1 LDTAGIRTTYGSAI
15 FAEHVPARTSA
26 VVSRLEAGG
35 YAVVG
40 KTNLHEFA
48 YGITS
53 ENEHFGDVGNPLAPD
68 RYPGGSS
75 GGSAAALAAGL
86 CDAALGTDSA
96 GSIRIPAACCGIVGF
111 KPTHGIVPM
120 DGCWPLAPSFDTAGP
135 MARDVGG
142 CVAMMRVLD
151 PSMPSTPVA
160 LEDVRVA
167 VAWLD
172 DADPAVAARV
182 WAASALFRRS
192 EEIAFPLMPAN
203 IDPAFQREVAEVH
216 RDLFAE
222 HGELYGANVRW
233 KVEHAL
239 EVTDEECE
247 ESVAARDQYR
257 IDALKALEG
266 FDLLVVPTIGTVA
279 PSRSLPERELRP
291 SVLRFT
297 EPFNVLGWPAL
308 ALPCGAAEN
317 GLPSSVSLV
326 APAGEDA
333 LVLGTGL
340 ALEAA
345 LERC

>member
-1 LDTAGIRTTYGSAI
+1 MDTAGIRTTYGSAI

>member
-1 LDTAGIRTTYGSAI
+1 
-15 FAEHVPARTSA
+15 
-26 VVSRLEAGG
+26 
-35 YAVVG
+35 
-40 KTNLHEFA
+40 
-48 YGITS
+48 
-53 ENEHFGDVGNPLAPD
+53 
-68 RYPGGSS
+68 
-75 GGSAAALAAGL
+75 
-86 CDAALGTDSA
+86 
-96 GSIRIPAACCGIVGF
+96 
-111 KPTHGIVPM
+111 
-120 DGCWPLAPSFDTAGP
+120 

-142 CVAMMRVLD
+142 CVAMMEPLAGISPR
-151 PSMPSTPVA
+151 PVA
-160 LEDVRVA
+160 FEDVRVA

-172 DADPAVAARV
+172 DADPGMRSRVDRAAN
-182 WAASALFRRS
+182 AFPRS
-192 EEIAFPLMPAN
+192 TEVAFPLMPAN

-222 HGELYGANVRW
+222 YGEIYGANVRW
-233 KVEHAL
+233 KVERAL

-247 ESVAARDQYR
+247 VSVAARDQYR

-279 PSRSLPERELRP
+279 PSRSLAERELRP

-333 LVLGTGL
+333 LVLGAGL

>member
-1 LDTAGIRTTYGSAI
+1 
-15 FAEHVPARTSA
+15 
-26 VVSRLEAGG
+26 VSRLEAGG

-68 RYPGGSS
+68 HYPGGSS

-86 CDAALGTDSA
+86 CDVALGTDSA

-111 KPTHGIVPM
+111 KPTHGLVPM
-120 DGCWPLAPSFDTAGP
+120 EGCWPLAPSFDTAGP
-135 MARDVGG
+135 MARDVAA
-142 CVAMMRVLD
+142 CAAMMRALD
-151 PSMPSTPVA
+151 LLLPSTA
-160 LEDVRVA
+160 LELADVRVA
-167 VAWLD
+167 LAWVA
-172 DADPAVAARV
+172 DADPGVAERV
-182 WAASALFRRS
+182 RKAATLFGKS
-192 EEIAFPLMPAN
+192 TEIPFPLMPAN

-216 RDLFAE
+216 GDLFAE
-222 HGELYGANVRW
+222 HGELYGADVRW
-233 KVEHAL
+233 KVERAL

-247 ESVAARDQYR
+247 KSVAARDQYR
-257 IDALKALEG
+257 IDAFKALEG

-279 PSRSLPERELRP
+279 PSRSVAERELRP

-308 ALPCGAAEN
+308 ALPCGPAEN
-317 GLPSSVSLV
+317 GLPASVSLV

-333 LVLGTGL
+333 LVLGAGL

>member
-1 LDTAGIRTTYGSAI
+1 
-15 FAEHVPARTSA
+15 V
-26 VVSRLEAGG
+26 
-35 YAVVG
+35 VVG

-75 GGSAAALAAGL
+75 GGSASALAAGL

-111 KPTHGIVPM
+111 KPTHGVVPM

-135 MARDVGG
+135 MARDVES
-142 CVAMMRVLD
+142 CVAMMKALG
-151 PSMPSTPVA
+151 PSVPSTPVA
-160 LEDVRVA
+160 LEDIRVA

-172 DADPAVAARV
+172 DADPGVAARV
-182 WAASALFRRS
+182 RKASALFRRS
-192 EEIAFPLMPAN
+192 ERVAFPLMPAN
-203 IDPAFQREVAEVH
+203 IDPAFQREVADVH

-222 HGELYGANVRW
+222 QAELYGANVRW
-233 KVEHAL
+233 KVERAL
-239 EVTDEECE
+239 EVTGEDYED
-247 ESVAARDQYR
+247 SVAARERYR
-257 IDALKALEG
+257 AEAREALDG

-279 PSRSLPERELRP
+279 PSRALAERELRP

-308 ALPCGAAEN
+308 ALPCGVAES
-317 GLPSSVSLV
+317 GLPASVSLV
-326 APAGEDA
+326 AAAGEDA
-333 LVLGTGL
+333 LVLGAGL

>member
-1 LDTAGIRTTYGSAI
+1 MDTAGIRTTYGSAI

-222 HGELYGANVRW
+222 HRELYGANVRW

-257 IDALKALEG
+257 IDALKALES

-279 PSRSLPERELRP
+279 PSRSLAERELRP

>member
-1 LDTAGIRTTYGSAI
+1 MS
-15 FAEHVPARTSA
+15 
-26 VVSRLEAGG
+26 
-35 YAVVG
+35 
-40 KTNLHEFA
+40 
-48 YGITS
+48 
-53 ENEHFGDVGNPLAPD
+53 NPLARD

-111 KPTHGIVPM
+111 KPTHGLVRM

-135 MARDVGG
+135 MARDVAA
-142 CVAMMRVLD
+142 CAAMMRALD
-151 PSMPSTPVA
+151 PHLPSTTVA
-160 LEDVRVA
+160 LDELRVA

-172 DADPAVAARV
+172 DADPGVAERV
-182 WAASALFRRS
+182 REASELFRRS

-203 IDPAFQREVAEVH
+203 IDPAFQREVANVH

-222 HGELYGANVRW
+222 QAGLYGANVRW
-233 KVEHAL
+233 KVERAL
-239 EVTDEECE
+239 EVTDEEYE

-257 IDALKALEG
+257 VDAFKALEG

-279 PSRSLPERELRP
+279 PSRTLSERELRP

-297 EPFNVLGWPAL
+297 EPFNVLGWPVL
-308 ALPCGAAEN
+308 ALPCGPAQN
-317 GLPSSVSLV
+317 GLPASVSLV

-333 LVLGTGL
+333 LVLGAGL

-345 LERC
+345 PERC

>member
-1 LDTAGIRTTYGSAI
+1 MDTAGIRTTYGSAI

-247 ESVAARDQYR
+247 ESVAVRDQYR